1 MSLDLSSVSLS
12 SSTVNGISSDSSI
25 DDWMATHNTIVII
38 SIVAAVLVVVICC
51 ILCYTR
57 SEGETQQQQQQAI
70 QPTAQPQYILIPQ
83 QQILQPVSQQQQT
96 IIINNNIRWM
106 FLYESRKAIWHWINA
121 FYWRQL
127 MRQVFVLGHV
137 SMSPPIDD
145 IKYRI
150 TFQITI
156 NRSLWRPN
164 VHLHHVCFH
173 HEKFEL

>member
-1 MSLDLSSVSLS
+1 MIGWPLTIQLSLYPSLQPSLS
-12 SSTVNGISSDSSI
+12 WLFVAFYVIPVPKERLSNNSNKQYNQQLNRSISWYPSNKFCNQF
-25 DDWMATHNTIVII
+25 HN
-38 SIVAAVLVVVICC
+38 SNKQSL
-51 ILCYTR
+51 L
-57 SEGETQQQQQQAI
+57 
-70 QPTAQPQYILIPQ
+70 
-83 QQILQPVSQQQQT
+83 
-96 IIINNNIRWM
+96 IIIYAECY
-106 FLYESRKAIWHWINA
+106 LSESYKVEWYWINA
-121 FYWRQL
+121 LNCRQL

-173 HEKFEL
+173 HENFEL